1 MHMLEHWSEQKPKVA
16 RTHRTVIARRGII
29 YSEVDY
35 PQGPPTSGPIY
46 FMTGK
51 VVWLARLHNVVL
63 ALNLSAIIYRSFKS
77 SAQYLQWGS

>member
-1 MHMLEHWSEQKPKVA
+1 MLVNDSTCGTFFMHMLEHWSEQKPKVA

-51 VVWLARLHNVVL
+51 VVWLARLNNVVQL
-63 ALNLSAIIYRSFKS
+63 I
-77 SAQYLQWGS
+77 